1 MSVTLNNCGF
11 NQLDF
16 FQLLA
21 GAIVQDESGNVRLRV
36 ALHEEECSAVT
47 PLLDCTTAQQEP
59 LELLKQI
66 FSVDSCD
73 RIVLNLSLDTIS

>member
-11 NQLDF
+11 NELDF

-21 GAIVQDESGNVRLRV
+21 GAIVVDGSGNVRLRA
-36 ALHEEECSAVT
+36 ALNQEACSAVT
-47 PLLDCTTAQQEP
+47 PLVDCTTKDQEP

-66 FSVDSCD
+66 FSIDACGH
-73 RIVLNLSLDTIS
+73 IVVNLSVDTIA